1 LPESGKEEWVLILT
15 HVLNAGEGGGHVDLQ
30 CLSMPLLRL
39 VTHPDGSLSLMLPK
53 GGSRTVI
60 TEFLLTKN
68 VSNLEGQ
75 EVESLD
81 RDVHA

>member
-1 LPESGKEEWVLILT
+1 
-15 HVLNAGEGGGHVDLQ
+15 
-30 CLSMPLLRL
+30 MPLLRL